1 MVLLNFCNKGGSS
14 SFFKP
19 YPPVKLIPPR
29 HIKTRKNNK
38 INLLFIA
45 LFHLTISP
53 LNIMLLLPI
62 FLILIIKSGFLGKL
76 NHLIMKTKISIV
88 VFVTLFLNSAFIASQ
103 NRTQMT
109 AGEIIETIIRQ
120 TGSEPVANTV
130 DVIKTGKAEISV
142 TGIVT
147 CMFAPM
153 NVLRKAVELNCNL
166 IITHEPVF
174 YNHRDETSQFSNDP
188 VFLEKKKFIDD
199 HGLVIWRFHDY
210 IHRMKPDGID
220 YGMARKLQLDKY
232 LVSGTDERFI
242 IPETTLE
249 GLLKHIKKVF
259 PGQSFQVIGNLKM
272 KVTKV
277 TFSAG
282 APGSAVHFA
291 MLRDPE
297 TEVVIAGE
305 VPQWETYE
313 YVHDAVLQGRNKAII
328 FLGHIPS
335 EEAGMEFAAEWIK
348 TFIKGIPVY
357 FVECTPSYYT
367 Y

>member
-1 MVLLNFCNKGGSS
+1 M
-14 SFFKP
+14 
-19 YPPVKLIPPR
+19 
-29 HIKTRKNNK
+29 KTN
-38 INLLFIA
+38 
-45 LFHLTISP
+45 TT
-53 LNIMLLLPI
+53 
-62 FLILIIKSGFLGKL
+62 ILICII
-76 NHLIMKTKISIV
+76 LI
-88 VFVTLFLNSAFIASQ
+88 LNSAFLDGQ
-103 NRTQMT
+103 KRTQMT

-120 TGSEPVANTV
+120 TGSEPVPNTV
-130 DVIKTGKAEISV
+130 DVIKTGKPETQV

-153 NVLRKAVELNCNL
+153 SVLRKAVELKCNL

-220 YGMARKLQLDKY
+220 YGMARKLQFDKY
-232 LVSGTDERFI
+232 LVSGTDNRFV

-249 GLLKHIKKVF
+249 GLLKHLKKVF
-259 PGQSFQVIGNLKM
+259 PGHSFNVIGNLNM
-272 KVTKV
+272 KVSKV

-282 APGSAVHFA
+282 APGSAAHFA

-313 YVHDAVLQGRNKAII
+313 YVRDAILQGRNKAII

-335 EEAGMEFAAEWIK
+335 EEAGMEYAAEWIK
-348 TFIKGIPVY
+348 TFLTGIPVH
-357 FVECTPSYYT
+357 FVECQSSYFT